1 MESRESAWQQWV
13 HLPQRLRLYNA
24 LFSIHYTVGA
34 VLGMY
39 VALMSLSGAII
50 VYHDELTPHVE
61 WLVNLHSNLLAGS
74 TGRLANG
81 IGATCLTALCL
92 TGAFIWWPGI
102 KN

>member
-50 VYHDELTPHVE
+50 VYRDELTPHVE

-81 IGATCLTALCL
+81 IGAMCLTVLCL
-92 TGAFIWWPGI
+92 TGPLFGGVE
-102 KN
+102 